1 MTKPALDQPTT
12 LKQVREEGI
21 TKALFGV
28 RERHPYYIVA
38 PRFVSTSAG
47 ILVLYRMCHMLNVAG
62 EDAYIVLD
70 HGASVDMRS
79 PPGLHAPLLTTQTA
93 EFHRAQGRA
102 PIVIY
107 SETATVDLGTGLV
120 VRYMMNFVGLL
131 TGPKT
136 LPPADYIVAYSRR
149 LAEAATHYDQI
160 LYLPMSDPDYWSPDP
175 AAERVHKCVY
185 LGKYV
190 DFHGGAIDKSITD
203 GAVIITRDKPDSQTR
218 EELRQLLRT
227 ATCLYVFEN
236 TAVATEAALVGC
248 PIICI
253 ANPHFNDLLS
263 GAEIGSD
270 GFTFD
275 DTPEGLA
282 DAAARVGKFRERYLR
297 TVEAVGA
304 GMLEFIE
311 RTQELAGTKTAG
323 PVNLPQLAGLA
334 TVDRLW
340 MKARSLTVSVHQI
353 GWLETLRRGS
363 LGLLRRLQPGRPG

>member
-1 MTKPALDQPTT
+1 MS
-12 LKQVREEGI
+12 
-21 TKALFGV
+21 KALFGAHD
-28 RERHPYYIVA
+28 RHPYYIVA

-62 EDAYIVLD
+62 EDAYIVPD
-70 HGASVDMRS
+70 DGGSVDMRS
-79 PPGLHAPLLTTQTA
+79 PPGLRAPFLNAQTA
-93 EFHRAQGRA
+93 EFHRQQGRA

-107 SETATVDLGTGLV
+107 PETSTVDLGTGLV
-120 VRYMMNFVGLL
+120 VRYVMNFVGLL

-136 LPPADYIVAYSRR
+136 LPPADYVLAYSRR
-149 LAEAATHYDQI
+149 LAEATPRWDQI
-160 LYLPMSDPDYWSPDP
+160 LYLPMSDPNYWSPDP
-175 AAERVHKCVY
+175 TAERVHKCVY

-190 DFHGGAIDKSITD
+190 DFHGGAIDKRITD

-248 PIICI
+248 PIICV

-282 DAAARVGKFRERYLR
+282 QATANVGKFRERYLR
-297 TVEAVGA
+297 TIDAAGVG
-304 GMLEFIE
+304 MVEFIE
-311 RTQELAGTKTAG
+311 RSQNLARSKTAG
-323 PVNLPQLAGLA
+323 PVALPQLPGLA
-334 TVDRLW
+334 AVDRVW
-340 MKARSLTVSVHQI
+340 MKTRSLTVSVHQI
-353 GWLETLRRGS
+353 GWLETFRRGS
-363 LGLLRRLQPGRPG
+363 LGLLRRLKPGRRG

>member
-1 MTKPALDQPTT
+1 MTKPAPDRPTT
-12 LKQVREEGI
+12 LNQVREEGI
-21 TKALFGV
+21 TKALFGL

-38 PRFVSTSAG
+38 PRYISTSAG

-79 PPGLHAPLLTTQTA
+79 PPGLHAPLLTTQMA
-93 EFHRAQGRA
+93 EFHRQQGRA

-136 LPPADYIVAYSRR
+136 LPPADYVVAYSSR
-149 LAEAATHYDQI
+149 LAEAAPRCDQI

-175 AAERVHKCVY
+175 AAKRTHKCVY

-190 DFHGGAIDKSITD
+190 DFHGGTIDKSITD

-263 GAEIGSD
+263 GGEIGSD

-282 DAAARVGKFRERYLR
+282 HAAANVGKFRERYLR
-297 TVEAVGA
+297 TIEAVGP
-304 GMLEFIE
+304 GMIEFIE
-311 RTQELAGTKTAG
+311 RTQALAGSKTAG

-334 TVDRLW
+334 TIDRVW

-353 GWLETLRRGS
+353 GWLETFRRGS
-363 LGLLRRLQPGRPG
+363 LGLLRRLTPRRRW